1 MTEPTATASPD
12 GSPDG
17 SPGERRSSSTPRTV
31 ALYLVGGAL
40 LAGVTL
46 WLGGWLF
53 PTPEAR
59 WLIAPATVL
68 ALLAV
73 TFGTRRSP
81 ERLRAIMLSALAGAL
96 LYLFSLSA
104 GVVLAAQSHEATAA
118 QLLAGSIW
126 VPFAMLLMTGLPL
139 VAFVVCAVIGALQR
153 LVKRPP
159 SAGVRY
165 P

>member
-1 MTEPTATASPD
+1 M
-12 GSPDG
+12 
-17 SPGERRSSSTPRTV
+17 V
-31 ALYLVGGAL
+31 LYLVGGAL

-53 PTPEAR
+53 PTPGLR

-68 ALLAV
+68 ALLALAL
-73 TFGTRRSP
+73 GTRRSP

-96 LYLFSLSA
+96 LYLFSLAA
-104 GVVLAAQSHEATAA
+104 GAMLTAQSHEATAA
-118 QLLAGSIW
+118 QLLEGSIW

-139 VAFVVCAVIGALQR
+139 VAFIVCVVVGALQR
-153 LVKRPP
+153 LMRRPP
-159 SAGVRY
+159 RTGERY